1 MCSWS
6 RPVATGEP
14 GSPGGARDGGLSWG
28 PSRHSLFPRLSGKEE
43 ALCRLQEENQR
54 LSLEQERVSMADG
67 PTGRGTDVGSR
78 QGGWCRPPGSQS
90 RLCPQPCSTRRWP
103 ASHGGRMGV
112 DAGGARGCRAP
123 RGLTHL
129 APGPQLVEE
138 LEREQQSKQQ
148 LEGERRETESNWEAQ
163 IADILSWWVPGGWRG
178 GAGPR
183 QG

>member
-1 MCSWS
+1 MS
-6 RPVATGEP
+6 RAA
-14 GSPGGARDGGLSWG
+14 PGGARDGGLSRG

-54 LSLEQERVSMADG
+54 LSLEQERVSTADG
-67 PTGRGTDVGSR
+67 GQTDRRAVGRTWGAARVSEQAVSPAPRHPQVAGEPWRVNGGGRGRGS
-78 QGGWCRPPGSQS
+78 GVPG
-90 RLCPQPCSTRRWP
+90 
-103 ASHGGRMGV
+103 
-112 DAGGARGCRAP
+112 P

-148 LEGERRETESNWEAQ
+148 LEGERRQTESNWEAQ

-183 QG
+183 RGRGLRP